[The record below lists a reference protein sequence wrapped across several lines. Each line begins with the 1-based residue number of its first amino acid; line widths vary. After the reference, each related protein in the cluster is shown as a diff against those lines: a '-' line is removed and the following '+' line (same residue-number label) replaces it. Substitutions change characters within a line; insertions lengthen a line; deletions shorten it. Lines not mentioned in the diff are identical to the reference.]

1 MIRGVWMR
9 SRLVGFLFAALLAL
23 IPTAAQSGPL
33 NPDPDL
39 DGDGEVTSRDL
50 FLFVQQWHAVID
62 SSTPDDSTKFSIVDH
77 FVLSPGS
84 TWTLGVDAKGLTG
97 DGFTWEV
104 LEELVDLGDGRLVR
118 SIRTTGF
125 LTDHVRHLDEDYWSV
140 DESNGHLLFHGI
152 RESFG
157 FSLKG
162 LNLGIDIPPQEFTFE
177 PAIDFGGGDLEI
189 GEVISTTSEIS
200 VIADI
205 PPFGEQVISATAFA
219 SIHYQEKLPV
229 FTTELGDFTDVIR
242 LNVNIRTR
250 VRFGISNFDFEF
262 LNNNFFLKEGV
273 GIVGIDLDPSP
284 DLDSLL
290 TLIEGAVYIDGAPI
304 AIVPN

>member
-1 MIRGVWMR
+1 MVRRVWMR
-9 SRLVGFLFAALLAL
+9 GRLVGFLFAALLAL
-23 IPTAAQSGPL
+23 VPMAAQSGAQDS
-33 NPDPDL
+33 DPDL
-39 DGDGEVTSRDL
+39 DGDGKVTSLDL

-62 SSTPDDSTKFSIVDH
+62 SSTPDGPETFSIVDH

-84 TWTLGVDAKGLTG
+84 TWTLGAEVKGLS
-97 DGFTWEV
+97 DEGFTWEV
-104 LEELVDLGDGRLVR
+104 LDELVDLGEGRLVR
-118 SIRTTGF
+118 AIRTTGF
-125 LTDHVRHLDEDYWSV
+125 LSDHVRHLDEDFWSV

-162 LNLGIDIPPQEFTFE
+162 LDFGINIPPQEFIFE
-177 PAIDFGGGDLEI
+177 PAVDFGGGDLEI
-189 GEVISTTSEIS
+189 GEVVSTTSEIS
-200 VIADI
+200 VIASI
-205 PPFGEQVISATAFA
+205 PPFGDQVISATALA
-219 SIHYQEKLPV
+219 EIRYEEKLPV
-229 FTTELGDFTDVIR
+229 FTTELGEFTDVIR

-250 VRFGISNFDFEF
+250 VRFGISDLDFEF

-290 TLIEGAVYIDGAPI
+290 TLIEGEVYIEGAPV
-304 AIVPN
+304 AIVPD

>member
-1 MIRGVWMR
+1 MVRGVWIR
-9 SRLVGFLFAALLAL
+9 GRLVGSLFAVLLAL
-23 IPTAAQSGPL
+23 GPTAAQSGPQ

-39 DGDGEVTSRDL
+39 DGDGETTTLDL

-62 SSTPDDSTKFSIVDH
+62 SSTPDGPEKFSIVDH

-84 TWTLGVDAKGLTG
+84 TWTLGADAKGLSS

-104 LEELVDLGDGRLVR
+104 LEELVDLGEGRLVR
-118 SIRTTGF
+118 AIRTTGF
-125 LTDHVRHLDEDYWSV
+125 LSDHVRHLDEDFWSV
-140 DESNGHLLFHGI
+140 DQSTGHLLFHGI

-162 LNLGIDIPPQEFTFE
+162 LNLGIDIPPQEFIFE

-200 VIADI
+200 VIASI
-205 PPFGEQVISATAFA
+205 PPFGDQVISATAFA
-219 SIHYQEKLPV
+219 EIRYEEKLPV
-229 FTTELGDFTDVIR
+229 FTTELGEFTDVIR

-250 VRFGISNFDFEF
+250 VRFGISDLDFEF
-262 LNNNFFLKEGV
+262 LNNDFFLKEGV

-284 DLDSLL
+284 NLDSLL
-290 TLIEGAVYIDGAPI
+290 TLIEGAVYIEGAPV